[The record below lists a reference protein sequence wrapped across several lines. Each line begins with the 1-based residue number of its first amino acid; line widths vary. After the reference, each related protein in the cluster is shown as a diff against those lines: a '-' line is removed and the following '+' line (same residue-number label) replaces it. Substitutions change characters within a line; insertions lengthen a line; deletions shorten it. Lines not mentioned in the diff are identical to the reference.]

1 MRPDAAAR
9 RAWRWPLLA
18 FFALLA
24 AGACLLGTVKGAAGL
39 SLPEVWQALTGEG
52 NGGSAQIV
60 RNIRL
65 PRVLTGA
72 AVGMNL
78 ALAGTLLQGVLRNS
92 LADPHIIGVSAGA
105 GLTGILILVMIPQAE
120 ALLTPA
126 AFVGAIGA
134 AALVYA
140 LAWNGGLRPGRVILA
155 GVAVAALFGAGITS
169 LLIFYSDRVHGA
181 LAWMAGGLA
190 ARTWPHVYM
199 VWPYALVGGLIA
211 MAMAG
216 RLNLLQLGDDVARS
230 LGLAVEKTRLLLI
243 ALAALLAASA
253 VSVAGLLGFVG
264 LIVPHAAR
272 LLIGSDHRFLLP
284 AAGLLGAA
292 TVTFC
297 DTIART
303 AFAPLE
309 LPVGVLMAALGAPF
323 FLYLLRKEL

>member
-1 MRPDAAAR
+1 MRRDAAAR
-9 RAWRWPLLA
+9 RAWRLPLLA
-18 FFALLA
+18 LFALLA
-24 AGACLLGTVKGAAGL
+24 CGACVLGTLKGAAGL
-39 SLPEVWQALTGEG
+39 SWQEVWGALSGEAG
-52 NGGSAQIV
+52 SSSAQIV

-72 AVGMNL
+72 AVGINL

-105 GLTGILILVMIPQAE
+105 GLTGILILVLYPQAE

-126 AFVGAIGA
+126 AFAGALGA

-155 GVAVAALFGAGITS
+155 GVAVAALFGAGITA

-181 LAWMAGGLA
+181 LTWMAGGLS
-190 ARTWPHVYM
+190 ARTWPHVYL
-199 VWPYALVGGLIA
+199 VWPYTVAGSAAALA
-211 MAMAG
+211 FAG

-230 LGLAVEKTRLLLI
+230 LGLAVEKTRLGLI

-253 VSVAGLLGFVG
+253 VSVVGLLGFVG

-272 LLIGSDHRFLLP
+272 MLVGSDHRFLLP
-284 AAGLLGAA
+284 AAALLGAA

-297 DTIART
+297 DTVART
-303 AFAPLE
+303 AFAPVE
-309 LPVGVLMAALGAPF
+309 LPVGILMAALGAPF